1 MPDTDD
7 TETDDTSIDE
17 PSPPEDPTDED
28 ELSPGS
34 QIARDEEPAE
44 PNEPG

>member
-1 MPDTDD
+1 MSDTDD
-7 TETDDTSIDE
+7 TSNDE
-17 PSPPEDPTDED
+17 PSTPTDSSDED

-34 QIARDEEPAE
+34 QIARNEEPPE

>member
-1 MPDTDD
+1 MSDTDD
-7 TETDDTSIDE
+7 TSTDQ
-17 PSPPEDPTDED
+17 SPPPADSSDED

>member
-1 MPDTDD
+1 MSDSDETS
-7 TETDDTSIDE
+7 TDDTSTPDE
-17 PSPPEDPTDED
+17 ATED
-28 ELSPGS
+28 ELSPGA